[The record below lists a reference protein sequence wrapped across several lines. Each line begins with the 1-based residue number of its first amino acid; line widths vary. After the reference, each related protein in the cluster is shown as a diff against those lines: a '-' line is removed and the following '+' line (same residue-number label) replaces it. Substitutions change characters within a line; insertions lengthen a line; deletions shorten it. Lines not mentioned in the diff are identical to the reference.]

1 MPGKSR
7 RQKEKKL
14 FKPGVV
20 SGQPTSI
27 VTPAAKVT
35 VNELSTVIS
44 APVPAAVSAKGATV
58 ASPFIKRELLT
69 ITLMTAVMLVV
80 VIVLS
85 IVLR

>member
-14 FKPGVV
+14 FKQGAV
-20 SGQPTSI
+20 SGQPASI
-27 VTPAAKVT
+27 VTPVVNVT
-35 VNELSTVIS
+35 VNETPPIKSFPTP
-44 APVPAAVSAKGATV
+44 APVAAKGTVV
-58 ASPFIKRELLT
+58 ASPFVKRELLT
-69 ITLMTAVMLVV
+69 ITLVTGVMLVV